1 MLSKYL
7 HQFTKLHRSM
17 SNGGAPHKPVL
28 LLSILELVGK
38 GEIGNN
44 RIAITPELVLTFKNS
59 WSKVVVTQHTANFA
73 LPFYHMKSEPFW
85 RLVTNAGMIIPV
97 TSSNSIKS
105 LSSLKESVAFAE
117 IDKELF
123 EVLQDPVQRTVLEE
137 ALLETYFPETKANY
151 YSSNY
156 NLFDAIEQQIV
167 SEDATV
173 YRERIES
180 LKESLQKEAFEEE
193 MFVRGG
199 VFKREIPKIYNYQ
212 CAISGMRIESLS
224 NAQMV
229 DACHIIPFAISKDD
243 TISNGVSLSPNLHR
257 AYDRGLIT
265 ITEEYIVRIS
275 PTITEVDS
283 PFSLKQFEGKQI
295 SLPQQIHHFPSPQ
308 NLAWHRKETFRM

>member
-1 MLSKYL
+1 MVHDKKSRVHDISCLL
-7 HQFTKLHRSM
+7 E
-17 SNGGAPHKPVL
+17 APVC
-28 LLSILELVGK
+28 
-38 GEIGNN
+38 
-44 RIAITPELVLTFKNS
+44 
-59 WSKVVVTQHTANFA
+59 
-73 LPFYHMKSEPFW
+73 
-85 RLVTNAGMIIPV
+85 AGMIIPV

-137 ALLETYFPETKANY
+137 ALLENYFPETKANY

-193 MFVRGG
+193 LFVRGG
-199 VFKREIPKIYNYQ
+199 VFKREIPKIYKYQ

-229 DACHIIPFAISKDD
+229 DACHIVPFAISKDD

-257 AYDRGLIT
+257 AFDRGLIT
-265 ITEEYIVRIS
+265 ITEDYIVRIS
-275 PTITEVDS
+275 PTITELDS

-295 SLPQQIHHFPSPQ
+295 SLPQETHHFPSPQ

>member
-1 MLSKYL
+1 
-7 HQFTKLHRSM
+7 M

-59 WSKVVVTQHTANFA
+59 WSKVVATQHTANFA

-151 YSSNY
+151 YTSNY

-193 MFVRGG
+193 MFVRSG

-229 DACHIIPFAISKDD
+229 DACHIVPFAISKDD
-243 TISNGVSLSPNLHR
+243 TVSNGVSLSPNLHR

-265 ITEEYIVRIS
+265 ITEDYIVRIS

-295 SLPQQIHHFPSPQ
+295 SLPQQVHHFPSPQ

>member
-265 ITEEYIVRIS
+265 ITEDYVVRIS

>member
-229 DACHIIPFAISKDD
+229 DACHIVPFAISKDD

-265 ITEEYIVRIS
+265 ITEDYIVRIS

-295 SLPQQIHHFPSPQ
+295 SLPQQAHHFPSPQ